1 LRALPAAYLQGS
13 LKINYFKSGE
23 PLMPEILKVDADNSE
38 ERILTQ
44 AAEILANGGVIAYPT
59 ETFYGLGA
67 DATNEEAIK
76 KIFAVKG
83 RIFKNPV
90 SLIIGQADDI
100 YSLVQDVP
108 EAARKLMKA
117 FWPGALTIV
126 FLAADKISPLLTA
139 GSGKIGLRVSSHPG
153 AQGIVQKLKRPLT
166 ATSAN
171 LSGAPE
177 CTRASEIAEQI
188 GDKIDAIVDLGATP
202 GTAGST
208 IIDVTCDPPIILRE
222 GVISRR
228 TIGKC
233 INP

>member
-1 LRALPAAYLQGS
+1 
-13 LKINYFKSGE
+13 
-23 PLMPEILKVDADNSE
+23 MPEILKIGADISE
-38 ERILTQ
+38 EIILTR
-44 AAEILANGGVIAYPT
+44 AVEILANGGIIAYPT

-67 DATNEEAIK
+67 DATNEKAIE

-83 RIFKNPV
+83 RNFKTPV

-100 YSLVQDVP
+100 NPLVRDVTQT
-108 EAARKLMKA
+108 AKKLMAA

-126 FLAADKISPLLTA
+126 FSAADIVSPLLTA

-177 CTRASEIAEQI
+177 CTRASEVVEQLSN
-188 GDKIDAIVDLGATP
+188 KIDAIIDLGDTP
-202 GTAGST
+202 GAKGST
-208 IIDVTCDPPIILRE
+208 IIDVTCDPPVILRE
-222 GVISRR
+222 GVISRQ
-228 TIGKC
+228 TIEKY
-233 INP
+233 IDI